1 MSSEGVQRRVMRI
14 QFGLQMRRC
23 REAAGLQ
30 SKDAAKALRANPSR
44 LSRFERGAASLK
56 AAEVDVLLKMYD
68 VPADEAERLRSLGDE
83 ARRRGFKL
91 DVPEW
96 AETYVALEAVA
107 DEIKIYDGEVV
118 PGLLQTEAYA
128 RALIGTWPKR
138 VPSERTDEVVAMRL
152 GRQQRVE
159 ESSLR
164 LWVILGEAV
173 LYRSVGG
180 NQVLRDQL
188 VRLHDLNKLSNVSI
202 QLVPYEAGGHA
213 ALGTSFTL
221 FRMVNLAATFIYV
234 EWLTDSAYMDQP
246 NEVELYGDVCNMLM
260 AAGTDKP
267 RTQRML
273 NKRIRELS

>member
-1 MSSEGVQRRVMRI
+1 MRI

-107 DEIKIYDGEVV
+107 DEIKIYDGELVH
-118 PGLLQTEAYA
+118 GLLQTEDYA
-128 RALIGTWPKR
+128 RALIDTSPKVVPPER
-138 VPSERTDEVVAMRL
+138 VNETVAARL
-152 GRQQRVE
+152 GRQERIND
-159 ESSLR
+159 STLK
-164 LWVILGEAV
+164 LWVMLGEAV
-173 LYRSVGG
+173 LYRVVGG
-180 NQVLRDQL
+180 ERVLRNQL
-188 VRLHDLNKLSNVSI
+188 IRLRDLNKLDNVSI
-202 QLVPYEAGGHA
+202 QIIPYETGGHA
-213 ALGTSFTL
+213 ALGTSFTM
-221 FRMVNLAATFIYV
+221 FRMIDLRAMFVYV
-234 EWLTDSAYMDQP
+234 EWLTDSTYMDQP
-246 NEVELYGDVCNMLM
+246 EEIEVYGYVCNKLM
-260 AAGTDKP
+260 ASGTDKSK
-267 RTQRML
+267 TQRML
-273 NKRIRELS
+273 AKRIQELS